1 MTVSIVAAGSVL
13 AVLFTLV
20 FARELQRRRALES
33 LLSNILTYW
42 RSHDAEERAAVPD
55 AAVVAAGSWLLLW
68 WAPMQLLLLLLL
80 P

>member
-1 MTVSIVAAGSVL
+1 MTVSLVAAGSVL

-42 RSHDAEERAAVPD
+42 RSHDAEERAVVPD
-55 AAVVAAGSWLLLW
+55 AAVPDAVDTPDADRDWMRRNAR
-68 WAPMQLLLLLLL
+68 
-80 P
+80 